1 MNRNLITRCFRHLG
15 LFVGLA
21 VCLSTMR
28 CDVPSASSSGGGN
41 GKLRVLITD
50 KPFPFDLIEEA
61 LVTITRVEVRRAG
74 EAECETECDDGVF
87 CNGEESCVDGECR
100 VGVAPCGDNEACDED
115 ADTCVKL
122 CTADADCNDDN
133 YCNGEEAC
141 VDGRCAAGAVPC
153 TGGLFCDEDNNVCT
167 TLCTKNEQCDDG
179 EFCNG
184 AETCVAGA
192 CVAGAAPCAAGQTC
206 DEGGDECKNADDD
219 ADGDGDS
226 QADDDGDQDGQ
237 GHADNGDG
245 GSEDGGESAGGSPF
259 LVIFEGEKVFN
270 LLDLRNGQTDL
281 LADADIPAGSYTL
294 MRLIVTGGQITL
306 NDGRVFPLKVP
317 SGEQTGIKLHFDFD
331 VADGQ
336 ETQLLLDVDLSRAF
350 RPIPAGHIDDPS
362 TIRSF
367 HFSPSVAMRLIN
379 LLEAGS
385 IAGTVTTMVG
395 DVSTPLVGAS
405 VTAFDGDTE
414 VTSTS
419 TGADGTYLLGG
430 LPTGEYR
437 VEFSA
442 TGFDDFEVEG
452 VAVSAGQT
460 TGNVNATMTASAP

>member
-28 CDVPSASSSGGGN
+28 CDVPSSSGGGN

-50 KPFPFDLIEEA
+50 KPFPFDLIDEA

-74 EAECETECDDGVF
+74 ESECETECDDDLF

-100 VGVAPCGDNEACDED
+100 AGIAPCGAGYVCDED
-115 ADTCVKL
+115 ADGCVKL
-122 CTADADCNDDN
+122 CAGDPDCNDDN
-133 YCNGEEAC
+133 YCNGEETC
-141 VDGRCAAGAVPC
+141 VDGRCAAGASPC
-153 TGGLFCDEDNNVCT
+153 AAGFFCDEEGNVCT
-167 TLCTKNEQCDDG
+167 TDCTTNEQCDDG
-179 EFCNG
+179 AFCNG
-184 AETCVAGA
+184 PETCVAGA

-206 DEGGDECKNADDD
+206 DEDDDECESADDD
-219 ADGDGDS
+219 
-226 QADDDGDQDGQ
+226 DDDGDD
-237 GHADNGDG
+237 DD
-245 GSEDGGESAGGSPF
+245 DDGGSPF
-259 LVIFEGEKVFN
+259 LVIFEGEEGEKDFD
-270 LLDLRNGQTDL
+270 LLQLRNGQTDL
-281 LADADIPAGSYTL
+281 LADAEIPAGTYTL
-294 MRLIVTGGQITL
+294 MRVIVTAGKITL
-306 NDGRVFPLKVP
+306 TNGQEFPLKVP

-331 VADGQ
+331 VAEGQ

-385 IAGTVTTMVG
+385 IAGTVTTMVS
-395 DVSTPLVGAS
+395 DVSTPLAGAS
-405 VTAFDGDTE
+405 VTAYDGDTE
-414 VTSTS
+414 VTSTA
-419 TGADGTYLLGG
+419 TGVDGTYVLSG

-442 TGFDDFEVEG
+442 TGFDDFVVEG
-452 VAVSAGQT
+452 VAVNAGQT
-460 TGNVNATMTASAP
+460 TGNVNATMTASGP

>member
-1 MNRNLITRCFRHLG
+1 MNRNLTARCFRHLG

-50 KPFPFDLIEEA
+50 KPFPFDLIDEA

-74 EAECETECDDGVF
+74 ESECETECDDDLF
-87 CNGEESCVDGECR
+87 CNGEETCVDGECR
-100 VGVAPCGDNEACDED
+100 AGIAPCGANEACDES
-115 ADTCVKL
+115 AKACVKL
-122 CTADADCNDDN
+122 CTADADCNDGN
-133 YCNGEEAC
+133 YCNGEEIC
-141 VDGRCAAGAVPC
+141 IDGRCAAGAVPC
-153 TGGLFCDEDNNVCT
+153 TGDRFCDEEYNVCT
-167 TLCTKNEQCDDG
+167 SGCTTHQQCDDG
-179 EFCNG
+179 VFCNG
-184 AETCVAGA
+184 SETCVAGV
-192 CVAGAAPCAAGQTC
+192 CVGGAGPCAAGQTC
-206 DEGGDECKNADDD
+206 NEDDDECESADD
-219 ADGDGDS
+219 G
-226 QADDDGDQDGQ
+226 ADDDGDDQ
-237 GHADNGDG
+237 ADNGDD
-245 GSEDGGESAGGSPF
+245 GSEDGGENAAGSPF

-270 LLDLRNGQTDL
+270 LLDLQNGQTDL
-281 LADADIPAGSYTL
+281 LADADIPAGTYTL
-294 MRLIVTGGQITL
+294 MRLTVTGGQITL

-317 SGEQTGIKLHFDFD
+317 SGEQTGIKLHFNFD
-331 VADGQ
+331 VAEGQ

-350 RPIPAGHIDDPS
+350 RPIPAGRIDDPN

-395 DVSTPLVGAS
+395 DVSTPIAGAS
-405 VTAFDGDTE
+405 VTAYDGDTE

-419 TGADGTYLLGG
+419 TSADGTYVLSG

-442 TGFDDFEVEG
+442 TGFNDFEVEG